1 MAILRDEGTLETMTR
16 ADDQPTP
23 ATIRERRLAG
33 RRILVTGASSGI
45 GEATARALAAAGA
58 RVAVLAR
65 RVAPLEALAVELG
78 GVAVVADITDDEA
91 AVAAV
96 DEAAAGL
103 GGLDALV
110 NSAGLMQPGPVGDT
124 DPASWR
130 ATFDLNVIALLVV
143 TKAAIPHL
151 ADGDEPAIVNIS
163 SMSGRRVPGPDGGVY
178 AASKFAVH
186 ALGESLRQELGPRGI
201 RVTTVAPGFVRTPIF
216 DRAEGDDDE
225 VTAHYRE
232 RNATLGLDA
241 ARVADAVCHV
251 LAQPAEVTV
260 VELAL
265 SPSAQQG

>member
-1 MAILRDEGTLETMTR
+1 M
-16 ADDQPTP
+16 PSP
-23 ATIRERRLAG
+23 ATDRDRALAG
-33 RRILVTGASSGI
+33 RRVLVTGGSSGI
-45 GEATARALAAAGA
+45 GAATARALAARGA

-65 RVAPLEALAVELG
+65 RAEPLRALAAELG
-78 GVAVVADITDDEA
+78 GVAVLADITDDAA

-96 DEAAAGL
+96 DEAAAAL

-110 NSAGLMQPGPVGDT
+110 NSAGLMHPGPVADT
-124 DPASWR
+124 DPTSWR
-130 ATFDLNVIALLVV
+130 ATFELNVIALLVV
-143 TKAAIPHL
+143 TKAAIRHL
-151 ADGDEPAIVNIS
+151 ADGTDPSIVNIS

-186 ALGESLRQELGPRGI
+186 ALGESLRQELGPDGI

-216 DRAEGDDDE
+216 ERAEGEDDE
-225 VTAHYRE
+225 VTARYRE

-251 LAQPAEVTV
+251 LAQPSEVTV

-265 SPSAQQG
+265 TPSAQQH

>member
-1 MAILRDEGTLETMTR
+1 MAILRDEGTLETMAR
-16 ADDQPTP
+16 AEDQPTP

>member
-1 MAILRDEGTLETMTR
+1 MARD
-16 ADDQPTP
+16 DDMPSP
-23 ATIRERRLAG
+23 ATDRGRALTG
-33 RRILVTGASSGI
+33 RRVLVTGASSGI

-65 RVAPLEALAVELG
+65 RASRLEALAAELG
-78 GVAVVADITDDEA
+78 GVAVVADITDDAA

-96 DEAAAGL
+96 DEAAAAL

-110 NSAGLMQPGPVGDT
+110 NSAGLMHPGPVGDT

-130 ATFDLNVIALLVV
+130 ATFELNVIALLVV
-143 TKAAIPHL
+143 TKAAIRHL
-151 ADGDEPAIVNIS
+151 ADGTDPTVVNIS

-186 ALGESLRQELGPRGI
+186 ALGESLRQELGPDGI

-216 DRAEGDDDE
+216 ERAEGDDDE
-225 VTAHYRE
+225 VTASYRE

-265 SPSAQQG
+265 TPSAQQH